1 MRFEDTMLRELSIK
15 NFALIEEL
23 HISFDRS
30 LNILTGE
37 TGAGKSIIIGAIGLI
52 LGGRA
57 SSEVIRKGSDL
68 CEVRGL
74 FEIKENVGLKGM
86 LAEKGL
92 LSREEEEFILKRELS
107 RQGRSR
113 CFLSGQI
120 ITLGMLEEI
129 GNYLVDVH
137 GQHEHQALL
146 KPGVARALLDDFG
159 VLTKLRKKTEEIYR
173 KFREKSREL
182 EELRASE
189 KEREQQIDL
198 YQFQIKEIDQANL
211 SVEEEEILEKE
222 YKVLSNAE
230 KLDQL
235 SQELYHHLYEGAGS
249 ITEKTALVERDLE
262 RIVAIDQALKGELKE
277 LGEVKYRIDEIAIT
291 IRDYRKKIEFNP
303 QRLEEIL
310 ERKELIS
317 KLKRKY
323 GNTIK
328 EILNYRKET
337 QVKLDKLLSS
347 ARSMEEIMG
356 EVQRLQE
363 ELAREADNLSGERKK
378 AGAKLKKKVEQE
390 LKELGMGKA
399 RFDVEISQGEIKSSG
414 MDEIRFL
421 VAPNVGEDLKLINQ
435 IASGGEISRIMLA
448 LKTILARADQV
459 PTLIFDEIDVAIGG
473 RIAQVV
479 GRKMRAL
486 FPNHQV
492 ICITHLPQIAVFAS
506 NHYFVGK
513 KISGER
519 TKTMAVLLDKKGK
532 ESEIARMLGGE
543 RLTEI
548 TLKHAREMIREGQA

>member
-1 MRFEDTMLRELSIK
+1 MLRELSIK

-23 HISFDRS
+23 HISFDKG

-74 FEIKENVGLKGM
+74 FEIKENIRLRKM

-92 LSREEEEFILKRELS
+92 LSGEEEEFILKRELS
-107 RQGRSR
+107 RQGRGR
-113 CFLSGQI
+113 CFLNGQI
-120 ITLGMLEEI
+120 ITLGILEEI

-146 KPGVARALLDDFG
+146 KSGVARDLLDEFG
-159 VLTKLRKKTEEIYR
+159 VLMKLRKKTEQTYR

-211 SVEEEEILEKE
+211 SIEEEEVLEKE

-249 ITEKTALVERDLE
+249 ITEKMALVEGGLE
-262 RIVAIDQALKGELKE
+262 KIVAIDQTLKDELKE
-277 LGEVKYRIDEIAIT
+277 LAEVKYRIDEMAIA
-291 IRDYRKKIEFNP
+291 IRDYRRKIEFSP

-323 GNTIK
+323 ENTIK
-328 EILNYRKET
+328 DILNYRKEI
-337 QVKLDKLLSS
+337 QVKLDKLVKS
-347 ARSMEEIMG
+347 ARSMEETTG
-356 EVQRLQE
+356 EVERLQE
-363 ELAREADNLSGERKK
+363 ELAQEAGKLSGERKI
-378 AGAKLKKKVEQE
+378 AGTKLKKKMEQE

-399 RFDVEISQGEIKSSG
+399 RFDVEITQGEIKSSG

-421 VAPNVGEDLKLINQ
+421 VAPNVGEDLKPINQ

-448 LKTILARADQV
+448 LKTILARADQI

-479 GRKMRAL
+479 GRKMKTL
-486 FPNHQV
+486 SPNHQV

-506 NHYFVGK
+506 NHYHVGK
-513 KISGER
+513 KISGGR
-519 TKTMAVLLDKKGK
+519 TKTMTALLDKKEK
-532 ESEIARMLGGE
+532 ESEIARMLAGE

-548 TLKHAREMIREGQA
+548 TLKHAREMIREGQS

>member
-1 MRFEDTMLRELSIK
+1 MLRELSIK

-23 HISFDRS
+23 HISLDKG

-37 TGAGKSIIIGAIGLI
+37 TGAGKSIIIGAIGLV
-52 LGGRA
+52 LGEKA

-74 FEIKENVGLKGM
+74 FEVKENIRLKEM

-92 LSREEEEFILKRELS
+92 LSCKEEEFILKRELS
-107 RQGRSR
+107 RQGRGR
-113 CFLSGQI
+113 CFLNGQI
-120 ITLGMLEEI
+120 ITLGMMEEI

-146 KPGVARALLDDFG
+146 KPGVARDLLDEFG
-159 VLTKLRKKTEEIYR
+159 VLMKLRKKTEQTYR

-211 SVEEEEILEKE
+211 SVEEEEVLEKE

-249 ITEKTALVERDLE
+249 ITEKMTLVERDMG

-277 LGEVKYRIDEIAIT
+277 LGEVKYRIDEMAIM
-291 IRDYRKKIEFNP
+291 IRDYKRKIEFDP

-310 ERKELIS
+310 ERKELIN

-328 EILNYRKET
+328 DILNYNKET
-337 QVKLDKLLSS
+337 QVKLDKLVKS
-347 ARSMEEIMG
+347 ARSMEETTG
-356 EVQRLQE
+356 EVERLQE
-363 ELAREADNLSGERKK
+363 ELARQAGNLSGERKI
-378 AGAKLKKKVEQE
+378 AGAKLKKKMEQE

-399 RFDVEISQGEIKSSG
+399 RFDVEINQGEIKSSG

-421 VAPNVGEDLKLINQ
+421 VAPNVGEDLKPINQ

-448 LKTILARADQV
+448 LKTILARADQI
-459 PTLIFDEIDVAIGG
+459 PTLIFDEIDMAIGG
-473 RIAQVV
+473 KIAQVV
-479 GRKMRAL
+479 GRKMRTL
-486 FPNHQV
+486 SPNHQV

-506 NHYFVGK
+506 NHYFVDK
-513 KISGER
+513 KISGGR
-519 TKTMAVLLDKKGK
+519 TKTMTALLDKKGK
-532 ESEIARMLGGE
+532 ESEIARMLSGE
-543 RLTEI
+543 RLTET
-548 TLKHAREMIREGQA
+548 TLKHAREMIREGQS

>member
-1 MRFEDTMLRELSIK
+1 MLRELSIK

-23 HISFDRS
+23 HISFDKG

-74 FEIKENVGLKGM
+74 FEIKENIRLKEV
-86 LAEKGL
+86 LTEKGL
-92 LSREEEEFILKRELS
+92 LSRKEEEFILKRELS
-107 RQGRSR
+107 RQGRGR

-137 GQHEHQALL
+137 GQHEHQSLL
-146 KPGVARALLDDFG
+146 KPGVARDLLDEFG
-159 VLTKLRKKTEEIYR
+159 VLMKLRKKTEQTYR

-198 YQFQIKEIDQANL
+198 YQFQTKEIDQANL
-211 SVEEEEILEKE
+211 SIEEEEVLEKE

-249 ITEKTALVERDLE
+249 ITEKMALVERSME
-262 RIVAIDQALKGELKE
+262 KIVAIDQTLKAELKE
-277 LGEVKYRIDEIAIT
+277 LNEVKYRIDEMAIA

-310 ERKELIS
+310 ERKELIN

-337 QVKLDKLLSS
+337 QTKLDKLVNS
-347 ARSMEEIMG
+347 ARSMEEITG
-356 EVQRLQE
+356 EVERLQE
-363 ELAREADNLSGERKK
+363 ELAQQAGRLSGERKI
-378 AGAKLKKKVEQE
+378 AGAKLKKKMEQE

-399 RFDVEISQGEIKSSG
+399 RFDVEITQGEIKSSG

-421 VAPNVGEDLKLINQ
+421 VAPNVGEDLKPINQ

-448 LKTILARADQV
+448 LKTILARADQI

-513 KISGER
+513 KISGGR
-519 TKTMAVLLDKKGK
+519 TKTMTALLDKKGK

-548 TLKHAREMIREGQA
+548 TLKHAREMIREGHP

>member
-1 MRFEDTMLRELSIK
+1 MWLEDAMLRELSIK

-23 HISFDRS
+23 HVSFDKG

-68 CEVRGL
+68 CEVLGL
-74 FEIKENVGLKGM
+74 FEIKENIRLKEM
-86 LAEKGL
+86 LAEMSL
-92 LSREEEEFILKRELS
+92 LRKEEEEFLLKRELN
-107 RQGRSR
+107 RQGKSR
-113 CFLSGQI
+113 CFLNGQI

-146 KPGVARALLDDFG
+146 KPGVARDLLDEFG
-159 VLTKLRKKTEEIYR
+159 ALMKFKKRTEQTYR

-182 EELRASE
+182 EELRTSE

-198 YQFQIKEIDQANL
+198 YQFQIKEIEQANL
-211 SVEEEEILEKE
+211 SVEEEEVLDKE

-249 ITEKTALVERDLE
+249 ITEKMALVERDLE
-262 RIVAIDQALKGELKE
+262 RIVAIDQTLKDELEE
-277 LGEVKYRIDEIAIT
+277 LGEAKYQIEEIAVA
-291 IRDYRKKIEFNP
+291 IRDYRKKVEFNP
-303 QRLEEIL
+303 KRLEEIL
-310 ERKELIS
+310 ERKELIN

-323 GNTIK
+323 GSTIK
-328 EILNYRKET
+328 DILNYRKET
-337 QVKLDKLLSS
+337 QVKLDKLVNSV
-347 ARSMEEIMG
+347 RSMEELTG
-356 EVQRLQE
+356 EVKRLEE
-363 ELAREADNLSGERKK
+363 ELVREASELSRERKI
-378 AGAKLKKKVEQE
+378 AGAKLKKKTEQE
-390 LKELGMGKA
+390 LRELGMGKA
-399 RFDVEISQGEIKSSG
+399 RFDVEIKQGEIKSTG
-414 MDEIRFL
+414 MDEITFL
-421 VAPNVGEDLKLINQ
+421 VAPNVGEDLKSINK

-448 LKTILARADQV
+448 LKTILARADQI
-459 PTLIFDEIDVAIGG
+459 PTLIFDEIDTAIGG

-479 GRKMRAL
+479 GRKLRTL
-486 FPNHQV
+486 SPNHQV

-506 NHYFVGK
+506 NHYYVDK
-513 KISGER
+513 KISEGR
-519 TKTMAVLLDKKGK
+519 TKTIVDLLDKKGR

-548 TLKHAREMIREGQA
+548 TLKHAREMIREGQS

>member
-1 MRFEDTMLRELSIK
+1 MLRELSIK

-23 HISFDRS
+23 HISLDKG

-52 LGGRA
+52 LGERA

-68 CEVRGL
+68 CEVTGL
-74 FEIKENVGLKGM
+74 FDIKENIRLKKV

-92 LSREEEEFILKRELS
+92 LSSEEEESTVKRELN
-107 RQGRSR
+107 RQGRGR
-113 CFLSGQI
+113 CFLNGQI

-146 KPGVARALLDDFG
+146 KSGVARDLLDEFG
-159 VLTKLRKKTEEIYR
+159 ELMKLRKKTEQTYH

-182 EELRASE
+182 EDLRSSE
-189 KEREQQIDL
+189 KERKQQIDL
-198 YQFQIKEIDQANL
+198 YQFQIEEINQANL
-211 SVEEEEILEKE
+211 SVEEEEVLENE

-230 KLDQL
+230 KLAQL
-235 SQELYHHLYEGAGS
+235 SQELYDHLYEGAGS
-249 ITEKTALVERDLE
+249 ITEKMALVEKDLE
-262 RIVAIDQALKGELKE
+262 KIVAIDYTLKDELKE
-277 LGEVKYRIDEIAIT
+277 LGEVKYRIEETAIA
-291 IRDYRKKIEFNP
+291 IRDYRKKIEFSP
-303 QRLEEIL
+303 QRLEEII
-310 ERKELIS
+310 ERKELINR
-317 KLKRKY
+317 LKRKY
-323 GNTIK
+323 GNTIR

-337 QVKLDKLLSS
+337 QSKLDKLVNS
-347 ARSMEEIMG
+347 AGSMEEITV
-356 EVQRLQE
+356 EVDRLQK
-363 ELAREADNLSGERKK
+363 ELAREASNLSNERKI

-390 LKELGMGKA
+390 LKELGMGRA
-399 RFDVEISQGEIKSSG
+399 RFDVEITQGEIKSSG
-414 MDEIRFL
+414 MDEIKFL
-421 VAPNVGEDLKLINQ
+421 VAPNVGEDLKPINQ

-448 LKTILARADQV
+448 LKTILAQADEI

-506 NHYFVGK
+506 NHYHVGK
-513 KISGER
+513 MISGGR
-519 TKTMAVLLDKKGK
+519 TKTMISVLDKKGK
-532 ESEIARMLGGE
+532 ENEIARMLGGE

-548 TLKHAREMIREGQA
+548 TLKHAREMIKEGQS